1 MECMRNKQARGLM
14 KKDRFEELN
23 CWQEAVTLVSDV
35 YQLTALKEFSKD
47 FSLREQMRRAAVSI
61 SSNIAE
67 GKERDTKA
75 EFIRFLFIAKGS
87 AGELRSLFHICN
99 IIGYLD
105 ESAFRIYTD
114 RTAKVSGMI
123 GNLIKSLKGKK

>member
-1 MECMRNKQARGLM
+1 M